1 MIIKLKNPYND
12 LPTHGCFCCSPRNP
26 IGLKL
31 EFWFDDE
38 RRAVET
44 RWVPSEN
51 FQGYHNVL
59 HGGIQ
64 STLMDEVASWC
75 IYILA
80 ETAGVTSKMEVTYKK
95 PVQISNGVVRV
106 VGKIEKMVKR
116 VVVVETELFD
126 GNGMLCSTGQITY
139 FTYSAE
145 VAKQQFGYPGLAEF
159 LGQK

>member
-26 IGLKL
+26 IVLKL

-38 RRAVET
+38 RRVVET

-64 STLMDEVASWC
+64 STLMDEVPVVHIHFGRDSWRNFKDGG
-75 IYILA
+75 YLQK
-80 ETAGVTSKMEVTYKK
+80 TS
-95 PVQISNGVVRV
+95 SNLEWRGEGLGR
-106 VGKIEKMVKR
+106 IEKMVKR

-126 GNGMLCSTGQITY
+126 GNGMLCSTGQIT
-139 FTYSAE
+139 TLPIQP
-145 VAKQQFGYPGLAEF
+145 K
-159 LGQK
+159 

>member
-1 MIIKLKNPYND
+1 MVIKLRNPYQNQ
-12 LPTHGCFCCSPRNP
+12 PSHGCFCCSSHNP

-38 RRAVET
+38 RGTVGT
-44 RWVPSEN
+44 QWLPSEN
-51 FQGYHNVL
+51 FQGYHDVL

-80 ETAGVTSKMEVTYKK
+80 GTAGVTSKMEVAYKK
-95 PVQISNGVVRV
+95 PVQISNGMGSV
-106 VGKIEKMVKR
+106 VGRMEKMEKRLAIVK
-116 VVVVETELFD
+116 TELFD
-126 GNGMLCSTGQITY
+126 GKGILCSTGQITY

-159 LGQK
+159 LS